1 MRYSV
6 CRSGAR
12 GAGRGSRKD
21 RGGIAAVE
29 FVVCMPVLVTF
40 MLGVWE
46 VGRLAEVA
54 NVMWNGARE
63 AARDAS
69 TGQDNLN
76 TVAANLANY
85 LQSAE
90 PTAFNQGHGTTLTL
104 LSPPTLPA
112 NTYGYKC
119 TDNVSNVEL
128 FTMTFTDVTTP
139 TATDT
144 TGMNKLDHYQI
155 TIQAP
160 YSTIGW
166 TAVAEITG
174 ATRFSVTVDWACM
187 KDTPFTV
194 NGYLPAQ

>member
-6 CRSGAR
+6 CRPGAR
-12 GAGRGSRKD
+12 RAGRGSRKD

-40 MLGVWE
+40 MIGVWE
-46 VGRLAEVA
+46 VGRLTEVA
-54 NVMWNGARE
+54 NVMWTGARE

-69 TGQDNLN
+69 TGQDNLL
-76 TVAANLANY
+76 TVATNLTNY

-90 PTAFNQGHGTTLTL
+90 PSAFNQGNSTTLTAA
-104 LSPPTLPA
+104 TGLPA

-119 TDNVSNVEL
+119 TDTTANVEL
-128 FTMTFTDVTTP
+128 FTITFTDVTTP
-139 TATDT
+139 SATDT

-155 TIQAP
+155 SIQAP

-187 KDTPFTV
+187 KDTPFSIS
-194 NGYLPAQ
+194 GYLPAQ